1 MAELIK
7 DQMIEDEMAKDEM
20 AEDYL
25 AKGLNDK
32 RTIWQEDEVVNGRND
47 KGPNARGRNGR

>member
-1 MAELIK
+1 
-7 DQMIEDEMAKDEM
+7 MAKDEM

-47 KGPNARGRNGR
+47 KGPNARGRNGKGRNGRGQSGQRPK